1 MKKYLFF
8 ILCLIFLFDSE
19 DSSAQENA
27 QISGTIFMPVMSRG
41 RRKFRGRIYRNR
53 LSSAK
58 KTNRGSKILKS
69 SFIDVF
75 VSAHMMSTDSITNPL
90 DPVTIIQINAEFVP
104 RVVAVTQGTKVRFI
118 NRDRFFH
125 NVFSI
130 TPGSRFNIGR
140 KRTGVAVGQTIDK
153 LGETKI
159 FCDIHAQMN
168 ATIICLDTPY
178 FTRVG
183 PDGKYRLSGLPEGT
197 YEIKVYHPD
206 LPGLQDIIDIEA
218 GELVSKSYT
227 LSR

>member
-1 MKKYLFF
+1 MKKIIYIIFSM
-8 ILCLIFLFDSE
+8 IFLLHFE
-19 DSSAQENA
+19 DSAAQQSN
-27 QISGTIFMPVMSRG
+27 QISGRVFMPVMAKE

-58 KTNRGSKILKS
+58 RSSTQNKALKS
-69 SFIDVF
+69 SFIDII
-75 VSAHMMSTDSITNPL
+75 VSAHPVPSDTLPPPM
-90 DPVTIIQINAEFVP
+90 DPVTIIQVNAEFVP
-104 RVVAVTQGTKVRFI
+104 RVVAVTPGTSIRFI
-118 NRDRFFH
+118 NRDKFFH

-140 KRTGVAVGQTIDK
+140 KPTGVSVSRQINK

-168 ATIICLDTPY
+168 ATIICIDTRY

-183 PDGKYRLSGLPEGT
+183 PDGTYRLSGLPDGS
-197 YEIKVYHPD
+197 YEIRVYHPD
-206 LPGLQDIIDIEA
+206 LPGVSNPVDIRDGRSQQINF
-218 GELVSKSYT
+218 T